1 MGKTSN
7 AVLIQRSPTQKT
19 NHSNSLKIA
28 FILVFAHG
36 IVYHRQA
43 REIIVGN
50 AEESLI
56 QGLGKSSLHFFAAL
70 FVSLFV
76 WLLVGLSQFSMK
88 MSKLCNRGQTFCQQ
102 TLRKV

>member
-50 AEESLI
+50 AEESFI
-56 QGLGKSSLHFFAAL
+56 QGLGKLSLHFFCCFVCFIVCLAACWIVTIFNENVQAL
-70 FVSLFV
+70 
-76 WLLVGLSQFSMK
+76 
-88 MSKLCNRGQTFCQQ
+88 
-102 TLRKV
+102 

>member
-1 MGKTSN
+1 MGKISN

-19 NHSNSLKIA
+19 NHINSLKIA
-28 FILVFAHG
+28 LILVFAHG
-36 IVYHRQA
+36 IVYHRQ
-43 REIIVGN
+43 IIVGN